1 LKLAVQGKMDGTARR
16 EAGDT
21 DRRGEEERDAN
32 ERVTRFSPG
41 GKWPVT
47 YDESTTAPG
56 EVTPAGSRD
65 DAPVDFYVL
74 ILHALG
80 ENAWPRIFLHT
91 SGILALAL
99 LAKTK

>member
-1 LKLAVQGKMDGTARR
+1 MVQGKMDGTARR

-47 YDESTTAPG
+47 YDESTTAPRRG
-56 EVTPAGSRD
+56 
-65 DAPVDFYVL
+65 DA
-74 ILHALG
+74 
-80 ENAWPRIFLHT
+80 RRQ
-91 SGILALAL
+91 S
-99 LAKTK
+99 